1 MLVPKPF
8 ICSGYAVN
16 MFLLRHNGYH
26 CIQFTSL
33 QTALN
38 QVYKH
43 LKSIL
48 QFFCNILN
56 TRQFAVE
63 STYLRVHEIS
73 LSCAHSALHSLCLEL
88 RACLIFALEMAWG
101 RGGGGVSLHHNIL
114 LTHHHQA
121 ITLKSSP
128 GLSFCSSFN

>member
-26 CIQFTSL
+26 CILFTSHSL
-33 QTALN
+33 QTAMN
-38 QVYKH
+38 RVYKH
-43 LKSIL
+43 FKCIL
-48 QFFCNILN
+48 QLFCNILN

-63 STYLRVHEIS
+63 STYLHEAS

-88 RACLIFALEMAWG
+88 QACLLFALEMA
-101 RGGGGVSLHHNIL
+101 
-114 LTHHHQA
+114 
-121 ITLKSSP
+121 
-128 GLSFCSSFN
+128 